1 MDRPDLQ
8 RLFSACDVNKSG
20 KIEYEDFTVVCRE
33 LNVPNTEVKTLFNKF
48 DIERV
53 GYVDFGDFLARF
65 NEVSET
71 LDFTALGEVQHGRS
85 AWDEFEDTMEGDTS
99 YLGGAREQLAEL
111 YQQIH
116 STSDIALLR
125 QCETVIKTLVKDCKD
140 QVSESQQL
148 ETSLRRV
155 EEMTSRQLTELEEDL
170 QEQLLQMEKRVRAE
184 EQQRMEAAMSE
195 MQTRHEGE
203 VADLRATVQRLMKHQ
218 EESQF
223 GSPRVDVRQ
232 LRKQIRETGQENE
245 ALRSSLLGAQ
255 TSVSILQAELDQLK
269 NEYADERLQHER
281 ENSDLKKMLA
291 ECQSYSSHIG
301 ILQEVNRKLYDS
313 NDGLRSALAMNAAT
327 AKRRLSPKDE
337 TPTRKLRSV
346 PQSTRNCSIASEDE
360 AMSVD
365 STGGQYSHVTSWA
378 ERYLDGR
385 PSPRLGMAD
394 GSSSEYDSD
403 NTQDSVETV
412 HRSCSYTPSDI
423 EMSDLKAED
432 SVSMAPSKTSSV
444 ASSIRRRLSAF
455 TSKHVDVDTPI
466 SEEPSPMYRLVLA
479 GDAGSGKS
487 SFLLRLSSNE
497 FKGDMQS
504 TLGVD
509 FQIKRML
516 VDGEKTHLQ
525 IWDTAG
531 QERFRSLARSYF
543 RRAHGV
549 ILLYDVTSETSF
561 LSVREWMNHIQDST
575 DERLPTCLI
584 GNKADLRAALP
595 EGGCVSAADGEK
607 LAKTYNALFCET
619 SAKEGTNVVE
629 AVLHLAREV
638 KKHAKL
644 RRMSDPRTRL
654 SLTNEKK
661 KALSSCCGV

>member
-48 DIERV
+48 DVERV

-65 NEVSET
+65 NEVSEI

-85 AWDEFEDTMEGDTS
+85 VWDQFEDTMEGETS
-99 YLGGAREQLAEL
+99 YLGCAREQLAEL

-116 STSDIALLR
+116 SASDMALLR
-125 QCETVIKTLVKDCKD
+125 QYESVIKTLVKESKD
-140 QVSESQQL
+140 QASDSQQL
-148 ETSLRRV
+148 ETSLKRV

-170 QEQLLQMEKRVRAE
+170 QEQLVEMERRVRRE
-184 EQQRMEAAMSE
+184 ERQKMEAAMSE
-195 MQTRHEGE
+195 MQRRHEGD
-203 VADLRATVQRLMKHQ
+203 VADLRAAVQRLIKHQ
-218 EESQF
+218 EESQH
-223 GSPRVDVRQ
+223 GSPRADVQQ
-232 LRKQIRETGQENE
+232 LRNHVHEVGQENE
-245 ALRSSLLGAQ
+245 KLHSSLLSAQ
-255 TSVSILQAELDQLK
+255 TSISILQAQLDQLK
-269 NEYADERLQHER
+269 NEYADESLQHER
-281 ENSDLKKMLA
+281 ENNDLKKMLV
-291 ECQSYSSHIG
+291 ESQSYSSHIKV
-301 ILQEVNRKLYDS
+301 LQEVNRKLYDS
-313 NDGLRSALAMNAAT
+313 NDGLRSVLATNAGSG
-327 AKRRLSPKDE
+327 KRRLSREEE
-337 TPTRKLRSV
+337 TSTRKLRSV
-346 PQSTRNCSIASEDE
+346 LQSTRNCSAASEDE
-360 AMSVD
+360 AMCVD
-365 STGGQYSHVTSWA
+365 SKGAEYSHVTNWA
-378 ERYLDGR
+378 EKYLDGGS
-385 PSPRLGMAD
+385 SPLLDAVYA
-394 GSSSEYDSD
+394 SSSERDSD
-403 NTQDSVETV
+403 NSQDSVETV
-412 HRSCSYTPSDI
+412 HHSYSYTPSDI
-423 EMSDLKAED
+423 EISDLKSED
-432 SVSMAPSKTSSV
+432 TVSMEPSKTSSV

-455 TSKHVDVDTPI
+455 TSKQVGIDSPI
-466 SEEPSPMYRLVLA
+466 SEEPAPMFRLVLA

-497 FKGDMQS
+497 FRGDMQS

-509 FQIKRML
+509 FQIKKML

-549 ILLYDVTSETSF
+549 ILLYDVTSERSF
-561 LSVREWMNHIQDST
+561 LSVREWMNYIQDST
-575 DERLPTCLI
+575 DMRLPTCVI
-584 GNKADLRAALP
+584 GNKADLRAGQP
-595 EGGCVSAADGEK
+595 EGSCVSAADGEK

-638 KKHAKL
+638 KKHAEL
-644 RRMSDPRTRL
+644 RRMSDPRMRL

-661 KALSSCCGV
+661 KAFSNCCGV